1 MILTVENS
9 ERLRHLVVAAKV
21 AAVKSENNLFP
32 HITTSFVAGRDHIS
46 FMTPDRLKFNVR
58 AYKLPRAGFF
68 GPLKVPGSVRGYN
81 FI

>member
-58 AYKLPRAGFF
+58 ASSRPIAVHTNYQERDFSG
-68 GPLKVPGSVRGYN
+68 R
-81 FI
+81 